1 MSFPNTVDA
10 FVHRDMSVFFQH
22 ANIKPTYIPLSILQS
37 ITLDVTHL
45 ASRSYAASV
54 TEPSMYAHAERCYLF
69 ALAILAN
76 GFPSGTVGVLQIP
89 FSELHARLFHTTLL
103 HDLGL
108 THAPEALEHPAHAM
122 SFELHGGM
130 LAYEHLRRVDTH
142 IAPERLG
149 DVVQSIMTHT
159 LALPHGKTTAVG
171 MLLQLSALF
180 DMLGYDAVGP
190 GSFASLISRKTV
202 REVLKVY
209 PRGNQ
214 SGQME
219 AFMGNMLK
227 EKPHCLLGAGIPDFG
242 DRVAAVK
249 ELVPDA
255 DE

>member
-1 MSFPNTVDA
+1 MSFPDAVDA
-10 FVHRDMSVFFQH
+10 YVPRDVIAFFQH
-22 ANIKPTYIPLSILQS
+22 ANIQPTYIPLS
-37 ITLDVTHL
+37 TLRSNSLDATHL
-45 ASRSYAASV
+45 ASRTYAASI
-54 TEPSMYAHAERCYLF
+54 TEPSMYAHVERCYLF

-76 GFPSGTVGVLQIP
+76 GFPSGTPGVPQIP
-89 FSELHARLFHTTLL
+89 FAELHTRLFHATLL

-108 THAPEALEHPAHAM
+108 THAPEALAHPAHAM

-130 LAYEHLRRVDTH
+130 LAYEHLRRADPN

-219 AFMGNMLK
+219 AFMGTMLK